1 MIFLP
6 TFRANRRSTGNASSQ
21 SSSLPTRR
29 SPRRAS
35 RSLRAVA
42 AGVAV
47 AALTAVAP
55 LAAPTAAAEPA
66 GAAAPTCPATAII
79 AARGSEQNGSGMIT
93 PTTYGANPTASNGYE
108 GPNIRGLLLEAEK
121 QNQQEAGTSLLTNV
135 PVIGL
140 DAEHYPAAFPLPPL
154 AEEGEDLTPTETL
167 QRLAVL
173 LSRQS
178 PLEIVNHS
186 ITEFLNSARVGIPG
200 TMQQVAEYE
209 AASGCKPK
217 YVLIGYSQGSFVL
230 GANEQE
236 LARRGQL
243 GGVISIGNP
252 AQILPGHSFFGAY
265 TPNRTSYCLHGDIV
279 CAAWQVDPAHAVDA
293 MTQVH
298 DTYFITP
305 HPGDADALRTMR
317 HVIANAATAESSPI
331 PSFSSYSQSSS

>member
-1 MIFLP
+1 
-6 TFRANRRSTGNASSQ
+6 
-21 SSSLPTRR
+21 
-29 SPRRAS
+29 
-35 RSLRAVA
+35 
-42 AGVAV
+42 
-47 AALTAVAP
+47 
-55 LAAPTAAAEPA
+55 
-66 GAAAPTCPATAII
+66 
-79 AARGSEQNGSGMIT
+79 MIT
-93 PTTYGANPTASNGYE
+93 PTTYGANTTASNGYE

-154 AEEGEDLTPTETL
+154 AEEGEDLSPTETL

-200 TMQQVAEYE
+200 TMQQIAEYE
-209 AASGCKPK
+209 ADSGCAPK

-265 TPNRTSYCLHGDIV
+265 TPNRTSYCLKGDIA
-279 CAAWQVDPAHAVDA
+279 CAPWEVDPAHAVDA

-298 DTYFITP
+298 ETYFLTP

-317 HVIANAATAESSPI
+317 HVIANAATAESSPV
-331 PSFSSYSQSSS
+331 PSLSSYSPTHSVPPSS

>member
-1 MIFLP
+1 MSLL
-6 TFRANRRSTGNASSQ
+6 R
-21 SSSLPTRR
+21 SLPSGLATI
-29 SPRRAS
+29 
-35 RSLRAVA
+35 
-42 AGVAV
+42 
-47 AALTAVAP
+47 ALTAAFLLSPESAVTATASAASTT
-55 LAAPTAAAEPA
+55 AAPS
-66 GAAAPTCPATAII
+66 CPATAII
-79 AARGSEQNGSGMIT
+79 AARGSEQNSPDKIT

-121 QNQQEAGTSLLTNV
+121 QNQLEAGTSLLTNV

-154 AEEGEDLTPTETL
+154 AEEGEDLSPTETL

-200 TMQQVAEYE
+200 TMQQIAEYE
-209 AASGCKPK
+209 AASGCKLK

-252 AQILPGHSFFGAY
+252 AQILPGHSVFGAY

-279 CAAWQVDPAHAVDA
+279 CAPWEVDPAHAVDA

-298 DTYFITP
+298 DTGVP
-305 HPGDADALRTMR
+305 
-317 HVIANAATAESSPI
+317 
-331 PSFSSYSQSSS
+331 